1 MSRCARSSAAW
12 PALCLLLAACGGGG
26 SSSSD
31 TPPPAPPDTPTGWW
45 TGTTEGGRSV
55 KALVLG
61 SGAYYLYHEDGLV
74 YGQGSVTAAGTFG
87 DAGARHYRLAGGST
101 QAGPLAATFTPR
113 SRFDGTQTD
122 TTGTLRWTASW
133 DSANAGTATP
143 GAVEGAYTGVFAA
156 QPTALPAVFAVQGD
170 GRFAGLTGTCVFT
183 GRLTPRVDVNA
194 YDLTLS
200 FGGFPC
206 TTPNRDYAGVAYH
219 DTTGRSLIGLATT
232 AARDNAALLLASRN

>member
-1 MSRCARSSAAW
+1 MSRCARPSAAW

-26 SSSSD
+26 GGD
-31 TPPPAPPDTPTGWW
+31 TPTPAPVPDTPNGWW
-45 TGTTEGGRSV
+45 SGRTDDGRAV

-87 DAGARHYRLAGGST
+87 DPGARHYRLAGSTT
-101 QAGPLAATFTPR
+101 QAGTLGASFTPR
-113 SRFDGTQTD
+113 SRFDGTQAD
-122 TTGTLRWTASW
+122 AGGTLTWTAGW
-133 DSANAGTATP
+133 DSANAGTATL
-143 GAVEGAYTGVFAA
+143 GAVEGTYTGVFAA

-170 GRFAGLTGTCVFT
+170 GRVAGLTGTCVFT

-206 TTPNRDYAGVAYH
+206 TTPNRDYAGVAYY
-219 DTTGRSLIGLATT
+219 DTTGRSLIGLATP